1 MNTPVNREWTPS
13 VEAFKVNRHM
23 VTSNHDSQF
32 TIRLPLFVGIGPAV
46 AGLAVNFWRLKQH

>member
-46 AGLAVNFWRLKQH
+46 AGLAVNFWRL